1 MPFCKTIRNRAGE
14 ADAIIVVLNPLTRAY
29 KKNIMEMLTTH
40 RIPSMAESS
49 QFLFDDGLV
58 SYGTDWVYMYKRA
71 AAQVAKILKG
81 NQPTYIPIEQTMKFE
96 SVINLKTAKQI
107 VSLS

>member
-1 MPFCKTIRNRAGE
+1 
-14 ADAIIVVLNPLTRAY
+14 
-29 KKNIMEMLTTH
+29 MEMLTTR

-49 QFLFDDGLV
+49 QFLFDGGLV

-81 NQPTYIPIEQTMKFE
+81 NQPADIPIEQAMKFE
-96 SVINLKTAKQI
+96 LFINLKTAKQI
-107 VSLS
+107 GLGV